1 MSHAFSE
8 EPNPILPHNAG
19 PSAIWSA
26 GGQAYDEISRGIADA
41 IEHCINRLQ
50 PRFGEK
56 ILDLATGTGWTA
68 RRLADRGFNVTAVDF
83 AADMVAAG
91 TRYAACRNLSIAFE
105 QADVEALPYQDG
117 AFDAVVSTFGVMF
130 ASNPK
135 DAAAELGRVVRPGG
149 RVALAVWT
157 PDGNVYEIFRIMQN
171 YMAMPAGNPLR
182 TPFAWG
188 EPDRLRALLRP
199 DFDLSFESGTSFYR
213 EPDAES
219 SWETF
224 YQGYGPTRALAD
236 RLSDTARAELK
247 QSWIEFHNLFRT
259 EMGICVPRD
268 YWIVRGIRY

>member
-8 EPNPILPHNAG
+8 EHNPILPHNLGA
-19 PSAIWSA
+19 SAIWSA

-56 ILDLATGTGWTA
+56 ILDLAAGTGWTA

-83 AADMVAAG
+83 AADMIDAG

-105 QADVEALPYQDG
+105 QADAEALPYQDG

-130 ASNPK
+130 ASNPQ

-149 RVALAVWT
+149 RLALAVWT
-157 PDGNVYEIFRIMQN
+157 PDGNVYEIFRLMQS
-171 YMAMPAGNPLR
+171 YMAMPTGSPLPM
-182 TPFAWG
+182 PFAWG
-188 EPDRLRALLRP
+188 EPDRVRALLSP
-199 DFDLSFESGTSFYR
+199 DFDLSFEPGTSFYR

-224 YQGYGPTRALAD
+224 HQGYGPTRALAD

-247 QSWIEFHNLFRT
+247 QSWIEFHNRFRT